1 MKKIILLITTLF
13 LLAAVFLILWGKKTE
28 IQVLP
33 PVIILTPEEAAIR
46 HVREM
51 ETANFTIVSNSV
63 EAIQAVALKDQ
74 VLVLVQYSGTRFA
87 GDVDICETV
96 LETKKTPLNSWK
108 VNSGAGICHEVY
120 PVNSIPVT
128 TGSSRG
134 QATLQSPG
142 YSTTYGL
149 VRDPQITKVVVTWED
164 GNIQQVEVREST
176 FFAVR
181 EGGFDWKKVVAF
193 NNQNEIVY
201 TTDQKTSGMIGVNK

>member
-13 LLAAVFLILWGKKTE
+13 LLAAVFLIQWWKKTE
-28 IQVLP
+28 IEVLP

-51 ETANFTIVSNSV
+51 ETANFTIFSNSV

-74 VLVLVQYSGTRFA
+74 VLVLVQYSGTRFG
-87 GDVDICETV
+87 GDADFCETV
-96 LETKKTPLNSWK
+96 LETKKTQLDGWK
-108 VNSGAGICHEVY
+108 VNSGAGICHEEY
-120 PVNSIPVT
+120 PANPLPVT

-149 VRDPQITKVVVTWED
+149 VRDPQIIKVVVTWED
-164 GNIQQVEVREST
+164 GHIQPVEVREST

-181 EGGFDWKKVVAF
+181 EGGFDWKKVEAF

-201 TTDQKTSGMIGVNK
+201 THRTRRHQE